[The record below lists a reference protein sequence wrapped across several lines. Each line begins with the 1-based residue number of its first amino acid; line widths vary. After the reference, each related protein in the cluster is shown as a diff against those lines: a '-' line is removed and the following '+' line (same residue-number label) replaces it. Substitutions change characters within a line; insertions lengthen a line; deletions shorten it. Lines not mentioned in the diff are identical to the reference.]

1 MEEIRRIA
9 SFDVDHDFITEGIY
23 VSRID
28 GDITTYDLRTR
39 IPNADDYMD
48 SVTMHSMEHMFA
60 TYVRNSE
67 IGGSVIYFGPMGCRT
82 GFYLLVRDLD
92 NATVLREVKKVLS
105 LIAAHEGGMFGAT
118 RKECGN
124 YRELSVESAKRE
136 AARYLENLEKREQ
149 TFEYPQG

>member
-92 NATVLREVKKVLS
+92 NGTVLREVKKVLS
-105 LIAAHEGGMFGAT
+105 LIAAHDGGMFGAT

-149 TFEYPQG
+149 TFEYPKE